1 MESSESGIDRSKT
14 EARLRRVASA
24 SAGAGCTRRIAA
36 GLTGVA
42 LTLSCGGETAA
53 PTPGPPPPP
62 PPPPPQP
69 TTLSIAPD
77 SVRLTALDATAQLSA
92 DLRDQNGRPMTGV
105 SIDWAASDT
114 LVATVTGSGLV
125 RSTGPG
131 AATITATAGGLSAT
145 ASVTVE
151 QVVAEVVV
159 TPPAP
164 TVFEG
169 DTLRLAA
176 EARDANDYHVP
187 DVVFVWTSDYEA
199 VATVDSAGLAQAVA
213 QGTATITARTG
224 EVSGTAA
231 VTVTRRSIPPNPD
244 VDVGTS
250 HSLQSP
256 GMRLSH
262 PEIRF
267 GRGGVLLCQ
276 GVR

>member
-24 SAGAGCTRRIAA
+24 SVGAGCTRRIAA

-105 SIDWAASDT
+105 TIDWATSDT
-114 LVATVTGSGLV
+114 LVATVSGSGLV
-125 RSTGPG
+125 RSSGSG

-151 QVVAEVVV
+151 QVVADVVV
-159 TPPAP
+159 SPSAP
-164 TVFEG
+164 TVVEG
-169 DTLRLAA
+169 DTLRLTA
-176 EARDANDYHVP
+176 EARDANEYQVP
-187 DVVFVWTSDYEA
+187 EVVFVWTSGDET
-199 VATVDSAGLAQAVA
+199 VATVDSAGLVQAVA
-213 QGTATITARTG
+213 RGTATIEARTAD
-224 EVSGTAA
+224 VFGTGRTHRDEALHTA
-231 VTVTRRSIPPNPD
+231 QSRR
-244 VDVGTS
+244 
-250 HSLQSP
+250 
-256 GMRLSH
+256 
-262 PEIRF
+262 
-267 GRGGVLLCQ
+267 
-276 GVR
+276 